1 MQTIRPAHSPVLISV
16 AAVLMLTG
24 CSNGEP
30 PAAVAPEPATPEIS
44 TSETMVNSEKLA
56 AVLAGEHRSQAN
68 KDRDQ
73 WRHPAEVLEFFGIS
87 DDKVVMEIWPGGG
100 WYTEVLAPYLRDSG
114 RYVAASWDPES
125 EIPFI
130 RNAAA
135 AYQAKLDSAP
145 ELYDQTELGVLM
157 PPAQLQPAAPGSVDV
172 VLTFRNIHNWMP
184 RGSQQLMLKAMYD
197 ALKPGGVLGVVEH
210 RGVTGSEQDPKAA
223 SGYVNEDF
231 AIAMIEEA
239 GFVLEASAEINAN
252 AADTKDH
259 PEGVWTLPP
268 TLRLKD
274 QDREKYLAIGESDRF
289 TLKFVKPAAGD

>member
-1 MQTIRPAHSPVLISV
+1 MSRTNHVASKAFAATLLLAVTTACSTADQTS
-16 AAVLMLTG
+16 AAV
-24 CSNGEP
+24 
-30 PAAVAPEPATPEIS
+30 
-44 TSETMVNSEKLA
+44 VNRDKLDT
-56 AVLAGEHRSQAN
+56 VLAGEHRSDAH
-68 KDRDQ
+68 KARDQ
-73 WRHPAEVLEFFGIS
+73 WRNPVEVLEFFGVS
-87 DDKVVMEIWPGGG
+87 DDKIVMEIWPGAG

-114 RYVAASWDPES
+114 TYIAASWDPNS

-135 AYQAKLDSAP
+135 AYTAKLEEYP
-145 ELYDQTELGVLM
+145 QYYDQTQVGVLM
-157 PPAQLQPAAPGSVDV
+157 PPNMLEPVAPGTVDV

-184 RGSQQLMLKAMYD
+184 RGSQQMMLKAMYD

-210 RGVTGSEQDPKAA
+210 RGVPGSEQDPKAT

-231 AIAMIEEA
+231 AIAMVEEA
-239 GFVLEASAEINAN
+239 GFVFQDKSEINAN

-274 QDREKYLAIGESDRF
+274 QDKDKYLAIGESDRF
-289 TLKFVKPAAGD
+289 TLRFIKPAN